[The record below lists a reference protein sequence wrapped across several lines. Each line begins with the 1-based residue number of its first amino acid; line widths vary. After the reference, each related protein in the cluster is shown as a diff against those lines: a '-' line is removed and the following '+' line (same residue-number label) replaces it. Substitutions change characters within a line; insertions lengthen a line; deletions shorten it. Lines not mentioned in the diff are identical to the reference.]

1 MNRKETWKSKWE
13 NQPLLMLLTIV
24 IWGIFIGLCIKTGA
38 LLFTTVYSLFDPV
51 VAQNLYKGLDMSV
64 LREWHTGYYLAAMS
78 LLLGILV
85 AKAYIFFL
93 VIRIFLK
100 IDLIHPFSKEISN
113 LISKIGEVTIEV
125 GVLIIVTS
133 GYFVWLSSRTMHS
146 PAIGGGFLGGA
157 FEYLIMGAVIY
168 AIALVFKRGV
178 EIQAD
183 NDLTV

>member
-1 MNRKETWKSKWE
+1 MNRKEAWKSKWE
-13 NQPLLMLLTIV
+13 NQPLLMLLTVV
-24 IWGIFIGLCIKTGA
+24 IWGIFIGLCIKAGA
-38 LLFTTVYSLFDPV
+38 LLFTTVYSLYDPL

-85 AKAYIFFL
+85 AKAYIFLL

-100 IDLIHPFSKEISN
+100 IDLVHPFSREVSV
-113 LISKIGEVTIEV
+113 LISRIGEVTVQV
-125 GVLIIVTS
+125 GLLIIVTS
-133 GYFVWLSSRTMHS
+133 GYLKWLSSQTMHS
-146 PAIGGGFLGGA
+146 PAVGGFLGGA

>member
-1 MNRKETWKSKWE
+1 MNWKESWKSKWE
-13 NQPLLMLLTIV
+13 NQPLLMLLIIV
-24 IWGIFIGLCIKTGA
+24 IWGIFIGLCIKAGA
-38 LLFTTVYSLFDPV
+38 LLFTTVYSVFNPLA
-51 VAQNLYKGLDMSV
+51 AQNLYDGLDLSL

-78 LLLGILV
+78 LLLGVLA

-113 LISKIGEVTIEV
+113 LISKIGTVTVQV
-125 GVLIIVTS
+125 GILIIIAS
-133 GYFVWLSSRTMHS
+133 GYFKWLSARTVQS
-146 PAIGGGFLGGA
+146 YDLGGFLGGA

-168 AIALVFKRGV
+168 AIAIVFRRGV